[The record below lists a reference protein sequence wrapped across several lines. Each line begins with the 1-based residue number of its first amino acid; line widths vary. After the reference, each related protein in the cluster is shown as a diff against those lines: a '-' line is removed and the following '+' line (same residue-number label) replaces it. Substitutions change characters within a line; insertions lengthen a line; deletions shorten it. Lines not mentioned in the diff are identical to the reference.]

1 MYSGLEE
8 EGIQGFDKRSGREN
22 PLGSCREN
30 TRMEF
35 IFASRKN
42 YLFLLQ

>member
-22 PLGSCREN
+22 PLGSCREIEGVTTFREIPFN
-30 TRMEF
+30 D
-35 IFASRKN
+35 I
-42 YLFLLQ
+42 LQ